1 MASSS
6 AAADAASARARS
18 TMASS
23 SAADVGGTSGPA
35 DEPYSSKA
43 AASWADGR
51 EETAS
56 WY

>member
-35 DEPYSSKA
+35 DEPSSSKD